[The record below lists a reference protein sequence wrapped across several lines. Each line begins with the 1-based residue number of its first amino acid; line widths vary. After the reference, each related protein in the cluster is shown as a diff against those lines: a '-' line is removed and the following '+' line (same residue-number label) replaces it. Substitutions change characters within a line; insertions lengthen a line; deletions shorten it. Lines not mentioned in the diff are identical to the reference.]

1 MRSELIQWTVESLF
15 MWTMT
20 RELIHLA
27 LFTWTVPGELITS
40 WSDHCAGWINSFRT
54 IHFKKWTVQSEYS
67 LCTLWTRLED
77 SPQLGVSKASLKSDL
92 KDVTLP
98 VSDDDDCQRNI
109 KNSYLSW
116 RKEANNKLGGPLSF
130 FFLLATGGQWKAVI
144 FCITK
149 TGGTN
154 SIFNG
159 THLQNMCSKCLPNGY
174 ELRLEQNT
182 FPTTIPNGTKSWRQN
197 TV

>member
-40 WSDHCAGWINSFRT
+40 WSDHCAEWINSFRT

-77 SPQLGVSKASLKSDL
+77 SPQLDVSKASLKSDL

-116 RKEANNKLGGPLSF
+116 RKEANNKLGEPLSF
-130 FFLLATGGQWKAVI
+130 FSLGNRRAMKSSNFLL
-144 FCITK
+144 
-149 TGGTN
+149 
-154 SIFNG
+154 
-159 THLQNMCSKCLPNGY
+159 HQNRWYKLN
-174 ELRLEQNT
+174 
-182 FPTTIPNGTKSWRQN
+182 F
-197 TV
+197 